1 MALYQKKKKK
11 DKYLTSVIIK
21 FESFQIHKCISFI
34 IKMQIKI
41 YWRKLTCEK
50 EDLFVKFETTSTIS
64 GAKNSAKKLL

>member
-1 MALYQKKKKK
+1 
-11 DKYLTSVIIK
+11 
-21 FESFQIHKCISFI
+21 
-34 IKMQIKI
+34 MQIKI